1 VDELDETAH
10 QKCKKAG
17 YDRNQIIRRLSE
29 ELSCENFSGGL
40 ECKRGGKIIASA
52 IEEADPINT
61 IPAEVFLK

>member
-10 QKCKKAG
+10 QKCKKSG
-17 YDRNQIIRRLSE
+17 YDRDQIFRHQSE
-29 ELSCENFSGGL
+29 DLSCDNFSGSL

-61 IPAEVFLK
+61 IPAEIFLK